1 MPTTRRSTGG
11 ARARQGPTKGQSTI
25 SFASSVTKAIP
36 KDIKN
41 NVISAPIRTKVE
53 VTEPVVKDVVE
64 EEEQD
69 DDEEEDEEPEKPSVQ
84 PTEEKSK
91 EEQLA
96 EDITDAQV
104 NKYWKSIESERK
116 APRVHQE
123 GLSTNEKLLRYF
135 DVSSQ
140 YGPCIGIPRKKRWE
154 RAHRLGLNPP
164 LEVLAVLLKETSKG
178 NKTVQVTE
186 IDQIL
191 NSSAAVEA

>member
-11 ARARQGPTKGQSTI
+11 TRARPGPTKGQSTI

-36 KDIKN
+36 KDVKA

-53 VTEPVVKDVVE
+53 VSEPVVKDIVEDEEQSE
-64 EEEQD
+64 EEAED
-69 DDEEEDEEPEKPSVQ
+69 EDEEEPVVELAP
-84 PTEEKSK
+84 EKSK
-91 EEQLA
+91 EEALA

-104 NKYWKSIESERK
+104 NKYWKTIENERK

-140 YGPCIGIPRKKRWE
+140 YGVNPIGLVLIQRNVSLTSSLALHWYSTKEALGASTPPR
-154 RAHRLGLNPP
+154 AQPP
-164 LEVLAVLLKETSKG
+164 TRSPG
-178 NKTVQVTE
+178 RTTE
-186 IDQIL
+186 GGIQGQ
-191 NSSAAVEA
+191 

>member
-64 EEEQD
+64 VEEQD
-69 DDEEEDEEPEKPSVQ
+69 DDEEEDEEPEKPTVQ

-96 EDITDAQV
+96 EDMTDAQV

-140 YGPCIGIPRKKRWE
+140 YGVRQIGLLLHLTEYVANWFAALHWYPKKE
-154 RAHRLGLNPP
+154 ALGESPP
-164 LEVLAVLLKETSKG
+164 AW
-178 NKTVQVTE
+178 
-186 IDQIL
+186 
-191 NSSAAVEA
+191 A